1 MVISTYTVET
11 VLQTNEADEMSGREQ
26 FLQSIIKRYEKDAKS
41 LIDELRRAKMLLK
54 QKRAQRNK
62 FRNLIS
68 EKKQK
73 GVQTRRITVIHL
85 QDKTDQY

>member
-1 MVISTYTVET
+1 
-11 VLQTNEADEMSGREQ
+11 MSGREQ